1 MKKLIS
7 IFGSTGSI
15 GLTTLKIID
24 KKNFFFKPYIFSAN
38 KNYSLIC
45 KQIKKYNPVYFII
58 TDRVVFKKV
67 KEKFKN
73 KRKTKI
79 LNDINILKLKKKVDI
94 IAKIAN
100 IAAPKVDIT
109 ITAIPGIEG
118 LEQTLYAVKISKK
131 ILIAN
136 KESIITGWNLIKKN
150 QIKYKT
156 KVIPIDSEHFSI
168 LKLLQKIDLKD
179 IFKIYIT
186 ASGGPFLNYNFNKLK
201 KVKSEEA
208 LKHPKWRMGKKI
220 SIDSATLMNKVLEVI
235 EAQKIFNLPLSKI
248 DILIHPQS
256 LVHAIIKLNNGLTYF
271 IYHET
276 SMIIPIANAIFENN
290 FKIDDFYKLKKSK
303 VKNNIENLEFRKVCF
318 KLFPTVNFIK
328 EMNRY
333 PSAPIIVNASN
344 EVLVDQFLRKNIDY
358 LTIFRSIKT
367 ILNDRNYKKY
377 AIRRPQKITE
387 IKEIDKWA
395 KKTTLE
401 RLIR

>member
-24 KKNFFFKPYIFSAN
+24 KKKFYFKPYIFSAN

-58 TDRVVFKKV
+58 TNRVVFKKV
-67 KEKFKN
+67 KKKFKN
-73 KRKTKI
+73 KRKIKI
-79 LNDINILKLKKKVDI
+79 LNDINILKLNRK
-94 IAKIAN
+94 A
-100 IAAPKVDIT
+100 DIT

-156 KVIPIDSEHFSI
+156 NVIPIDSEHFSI

-186 ASGGPFLNYNFNKLK
+186 ASGGPFLNYNFSKLK

-208 LKHPKWRMGKKI
+208 LKHPKWKMGKKI

-290 FKIDDFYKLKKSK
+290 FKIDDFYKMKKNK
-303 VKNNIENLEFRKVCF
+303 AKNNIENLEFRKVRS

-328 EMNRY
+328 EMNKY

-387 IKEIDKWA
+387 IKEIDQWA